1 VGRKKWL
8 QAEIGIHKP
17 AQSGSL
23 ATVVCLSEQRY
34 PSFLNPKLLS
44 DTLFDP
50 WASTFL
56 LHKRR
61 NGEKMCEVMLAC
73 GWLDLQGSPDCYFD
87 SGAERVT
94 KSIISYRTGRPKLR
108 NWSSMLA
115 FRLVYCCFC
124 VSSCD
129 IPGDICWAS
138 GCYTVHAAGYTH
150 SPHVS
155 KQAMRSQFFKITLF
169 CSFRHVYTPFMLL
182 NCKRWRE
189 CL

>member
-1 VGRKKWL
+1 
-8 QAEIGIHKP
+8 
-17 AQSGSL
+17 
-23 ATVVCLSEQRY
+23 
-34 PSFLNPKLLS
+34 
-44 DTLFDP
+44 
-50 WASTFL
+50 
-56 LHKRR
+56 
-61 NGEKMCEVMLAC
+61 MCEVILAC
-73 GWLDLQGSPDCYFD
+73 GCLDLRGSPDCYFD
-87 SGAERVT
+87 SGAEMVT

-169 CSFRHVYTPFMLL
+169 CSFRQPRIYESTVARPVDVAFSGA
-182 NCKRWRE
+182 RE
-189 CL
+189 NESPTGKVPLDSQPRLREEANTAWATKEFAL

>member
-1 VGRKKWL
+1 
-8 QAEIGIHKP
+8 
-17 AQSGSL
+17 
-23 ATVVCLSEQRY
+23 
-34 PSFLNPKLLS
+34 
-44 DTLFDP
+44 
-50 WASTFL
+50 
-56 LHKRR
+56 
-61 NGEKMCEVMLAC
+61 MLAC
-73 GWLDLQGSPDCYFD
+73 GCLDLQGSPDCYFD

-182 NCKRWRE
+182 NCKRSVHDMQSPILHPHRRPLRLSSPLRYWTAYLGAE
-189 CL
+189 ATYP